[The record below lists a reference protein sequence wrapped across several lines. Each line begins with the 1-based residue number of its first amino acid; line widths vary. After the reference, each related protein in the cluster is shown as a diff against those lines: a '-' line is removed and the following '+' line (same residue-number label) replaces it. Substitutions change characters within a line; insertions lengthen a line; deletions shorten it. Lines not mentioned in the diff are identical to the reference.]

1 MPSLVYMNLS
11 ALRTLSDRQFASGM
25 AEILKHGL
33 IRNEAYYQWLLKNRE
48 EIWERR
54 YEALLPM
61 IAESCRIKRA
71 VVEADPTEQGER
83 ALLIFGHTLGHAV
96 EKLKDF
102 QLLHGE
108 CVAIGMVAASWI
120 ALQRGLLTKEELRR
134 VTEGLEAF
142 SLPASTEGLEAERVV
157 EITRSDKKMEAG
169 SIKFVLLQGI
179 GKAFV
184 DRTVTGEELL
194 FAAEQILGGSND
206 ETHEI

>member
-1 MPSLVYMNLS
+1 M
-11 ALRTLSDRQFASGM
+11 
-25 AEILKHGL
+25 
-33 IRNEAYYQWLLKNRE
+33 
-48 EIWERR
+48 
-54 YEALLPM
+54 
-61 IAESCRIKRA
+61 
-71 VVEADPTEQGER
+71 
-83 ALLIFGHTLGHAV
+83 
-96 EKLKDF
+96 
-102 QLLHGE
+102 
-108 CVAIGMVAASWI
+108 
-120 ALQRGLLTKEELRR
+120 
-134 VTEGLEAF
+134 TEGLEAF